1 MEDIPTTLV
10 STASIQNLQK
20 NIDAVN
26 AKLTDKEGNCLQ
38 FIRNKYV
45 CLLGFLFFWSLNSQF
60 FLLLITCTIIA
71 LIITF
76 LSSIFKPSGNLSWEG
91 VEVAKYWQKMKAL

>member
-1 MEDIPTTLV
+1 MEMEDFPTTLV

-26 AKLTDKEGNCLQ
+26 AKLTDEEGSCLQ

-45 CLLGFLFFWSLNSQF
+45 CWVFWALNNFFF
-60 FLLLITCTIIA
+60 FFFDHSHHYPTDHYIP
-71 LIITF
+71 F
-76 LSSIFKPSGNLSWEG
+76 QYFQ
-91 VEVAKYWQKMKAL
+91 AKWQSFMGRC

>member
-1 MEDIPTTLV
+1 MEESYLSFKHFKIPSGGLSFQINNLLFVLINFYFLYFKEQGVDISKVALHFTLEMEDIPTTLV

-45 CLLGFLFFWSLNSQF
+45 C
-60 FLLLITCTIIA
+60 
-71 LIITF
+71 
-76 LSSIFKPSGNLSWEG
+76 
-91 VEVAKYWQKMKAL
+91 

>member
-1 MEDIPTTLV
+1 MEESYLSFNHFKIPSGGLSFQINNFYFLYFKEQGVDISKVALHFTLEMEDIPTTLV

-45 CLLGFLFFWSLNSQF
+45 C
-60 FLLLITCTIIA
+60 
-71 LIITF
+71 
-76 LSSIFKPSGNLSWEG
+76 
-91 VEVAKYWQKMKAL
+91 